1 MCVFRACD
9 MGGSAGWIW
18 DEDARVWWSSEF
30 IVRRDAVIPCGRDYH
45 AEVAMIAASQDG
57 WDVTRVVFEFIFEMV

>member
-18 DEDARVWWSSEF
+18 DEDARVWWSSEL
-30 IVRRDAVIPCGRDYH
+30 IGRHNAEILCRRDYH
-45 AEVAMIAASQDG
+45 AKVAMIAAYQGG
-57 WDVTRVVFEFIFEMV
+57 WDGTRIGFEFIFEMM